1 LTQASD
7 DDPFSRARTHEALI
21 GDRVR
26 MRAYGEAIAA
36 AVRPGDVVLDLG
48 CGSGILSM
56 MAARAGARKV
66 YAVDRA
72 AILDDARETA
82 RRNGLDGRIEF
93 IRSGFDGLVLPERV
107 DLVVHELIGSRFWDE
122 GLLPAIRRA
131 RRTHLARGGRLLPF
145 RIDVF
150 LAPTSHVPELER
162 SLAFWRKKHH
172 GFDLGTF
179 GRLALE
185 QGVAGTLAP
194 DNIALRGTASF
205 LAPAKQVL
213 ALDLR
218 RASSLPERVTTSFR
232 LARGGRLTGLCAFL
246 RVHLD
251 RRRWLLDRPDRMGT
265 HWGQVSPTFEPL
277 RAAARACAS
286 RCPWPSARALALDLR
301 SRSAPALDCI
311 ASRPIFIASPLRET
325 PSSRAARERC
335 SARTRAA

>member
-1 LTQASD
+1 MTEASD
-7 DDPFSRARTHEALI
+7 GDSFSRARTHEALL

-72 AILDDARETA
+72 AVLDDARETA
-82 RRNGLDGRIEF
+82 RRNRLDGRIEF
-93 IRSGFDGLVLPERV
+93 IRSTFDDLELPERA

-122 GLLPAIRRA
+122 GLLAAIAQA
-131 RRTHLARGGRLLPF
+131 RRRHLAPGGRLLPF

-150 LAPTSHVPELER
+150 VAPTSHVSELER
-162 SLAFWRKKHH
+162 SLAFWRKRHH
-172 GFDLGTF
+172 GFDLGAF

-185 QGVAGTLAP
+185 QGVTDALAP
-194 DNIALRGTASF
+194 GNIALRDTGSF
-205 LAPAKQVL
+205 LAPAKQLL

-218 RASSLPERVTTSFR
+218 RASSLPERVMTSFR
-232 LARGGRLTGLCAFL
+232 LARGPRVTGLCAFL

-251 RRRWLLDRPDRMGT
+251 RRRSFSTGPDRTGT
-265 HWGQVSPTFEPL
+265 HWGQVFLPAFEPL
-277 RAAARACAS
+277 VVARGARLRVSLSMAERARDWRWSLDLEAAR
-286 RCPWPSARALALDLR
+286 
-301 SRSAPALDCI
+301 
-311 ASRPIFIASPLRET
+311 T
-325 PSSRAARERC
+325 PSTRV
-335 SARTRAA
+335 RTR